1 LAELTLQQKQ
11 ALALA
16 AARAR
21 AAQQAAQPPV
31 GAVPGSRAYA
41 DWAAQQ
47 ARAGKT
53 LPQVSPTPP
62 EWQAPGQRPDMY
74 NSTLATI
81 QGATGAV
88 PFLNQT
94 SDAILAGG
102 QTIGDMFGGKPGD
115 FGANY
120 NAIQSQRDAIKNVAP
135 FANLAGAAGATML
148 GAGMIGGGA
157 TLAPKFAKDGVAVLK
172 EIPSLG
178 SEALG
183 LSGKFGQQLLNS
195 TLSTAGYEG
204 LQGLSHGHSGAQ
216 LLADEGIGGGSG
228 FLGSLVG
235 QGIGV
240 LGDSLAKK
248 ATSKAQNA
256 AIDAAIGTS
265 STSAKDIKA
274 GARQMFENSVDS
286 NPLQITDG
294 AYHRLLGDV
303 QNGLQKMRPNV
314 ESNPQVVGALKK
326 MWSIADDLN
335 AGGNVAVDMKD
346 LHILR
351 QNASEIAGKGGQDGL
366 MGQIIVDKLDSFIN
380 SLKPADIAG
389 GADPSLAA
397 KNLMQGIADWS
408 KAKKMDILEGAV
420 TSAQG
425 ARSGYENGLK
435 NEFAKIMRNP
445 KVFNR
450 FSQAEQE
457 AIRRVAQ
464 GTTGQ
469 NAASLLGTL
478 GLNVTGGF
486 GAKNVL
492 GAGVGTGAMTTAL
505 APFLGPAA
513 FPVAAGATTAAGMV
527 GRRVATDMADTAANR
542 AIQAVANGSI
552 PSVPVARN
560 MLEWLG
566 TPADLAIRG
575 AGLAM
580 MPR

>member
-1 LAELTLQQKQ
+1 MAELTLQQKQ

-21 AAQQAAQPPV
+21 AAQQTAQPPA

-88 PFLNQT
+88 PFLNQA

-120 NAIQSQRDAIKNVAP
+120 NAIQDRRNQIANAAP
-135 FANLAGAAGATML
+135 IADLAGS
-148 GAGMIGGGA
+148 IGGAMVG
-157 TLAPKFAKDGVAVLK
+157 TGLIGSTK
-172 EIPSLG
+172 LG

-183 LSGKFGQQLLNS
+183 LTGKFGQQLLNS
-195 TLSTAGYEG
+195 TLSSAGYEG
-204 LQGLSHGHSGAQ
+204 LQGLSHGHTGAQ

-228 FLGSLVG
+228 ALGSLVG
-235 QGIGV
+235 QGLGA
-240 LGDSLAKK
+240 LGDRLAKN

-303 QNGLQKMRPNV
+303 QSGLQKMRPNV

-469 NAASLLGTL
+469 NLASVMGSLGV
-478 GLNVTGGF
+478 NFDGGQ
-486 GAKNVL
+486 GAKNIL
-492 GAGVGTGAMTTAL
+492 GAGVGTTAVASVL
-505 APFLGPAA
+505 SPFLGLGALPAA
-513 FPVAAGATTAAGMV
+513 ATITTGAGMV
-527 GRRVATDMADTAANR
+527 GRKVATDMADTAANR
-542 AIQAVANGSI
+542 AIQTVANGSI

-560 MLEWLG
+560 MLDWLG
-566 TPADLAIRG
+566 TPANLAIRG
-575 AGLAM
+575 AGSTLV
-580 MPR
+580 R

>member
-1 LAELTLQQKQ
+1 MAELTLQQKQ

-21 AAQQAAQPPV
+21 AAQQSAPPA

-53 LPQVSPTPP
+53 LPQVSPKPP
-62 EWQAPGQRPDMY
+62 EWQPPGQRPDMY

-88 PFLNQT
+88 PFLNQA

-120 NAIQSQRDAIKNVAP
+120 NAIQSQREAIKNAAP
-135 FANLAGAAGATML
+135 LANLAGATGGTLLGATAIGAIPAGA
-148 GAGMIGGGA
+148 
-157 TLAPKFAKDGVAVLK
+157 
-172 EIPSLG
+172 
-178 SEALG
+178 EALG
-183 LSGKFGQQLLNS
+183 LTGKFGQQLLNS

-204 LQGLSHGHSGAQ
+204 LQGLSHGHTGAQ

-235 QGIGV
+235 QGIGA

-265 STSAKDIKA
+265 NTSAKDIKA

-366 MGQIIVDKLDSFIN
+366 MGQIIVEKLDAFIN

-450 FSQAEQE
+450 FSRAEQE

-469 NAASLLGTL
+469 NLASVMGSLGV
-478 GLNVTGGF
+478 NFDGGQ
-486 GAKNVL
+486 GAKNIL
-492 GAGVGTGAMTTAL
+492 GAGVGTTAVASAL
-505 APFLGPAA
+505 SPFLGLGALPAA
-513 FPVAAGATTAAGMV
+513 ATITTGAGMV
-527 GRRVATDMADTAANR
+527 GRKVATNMADTAANR
-542 AIQAVANGSI
+542 AIQTVANGVI

-575 AGLAM
+575 AGFAM